1 MQSGLRG
8 GRAEHGQDLGHD
20 GVQLLGEVV
29 ERAELEN
36 LNQTLIQEH
45 ESVEGF

>member
-36 LNQTLIQEH
+36 LWAKTKRIDAEA
-45 ESVEGF
+45 